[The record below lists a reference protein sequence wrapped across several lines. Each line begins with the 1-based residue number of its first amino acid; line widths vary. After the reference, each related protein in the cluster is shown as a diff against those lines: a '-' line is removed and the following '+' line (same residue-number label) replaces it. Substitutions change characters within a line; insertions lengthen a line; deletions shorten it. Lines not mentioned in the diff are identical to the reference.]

1 MKYALDRI
9 EENIAI
15 LENIQTGEKRKISIF
30 KLPKNLH
37 EGIILKK
44 ENNTYI
50 IDNQEEE
57 KRRLQLHG
65 AAGYRGYPSARTGS
79 RRGEIPEQP

>member
-15 LENIQTGEKRKISIF
+15 LENIQTGEKIKVSIF
-30 KLPKNLH
+30 KLPQNLH
-37 EGIILKK
+37 EGTILKE

-57 KRRLQLHG
+57 KRRKEIEEKFKKL
-65 AAGYRGYPSARTGS
+65 RGN
-79 RRGEIPEQP
+79 

>member
-15 LENIQTGEKRKISIF
+15 LENIKTGEKINVSIF
-30 KLPKNLH
+30 KLPSNIH
-37 EGIILKK
+37 EGTILKQ

-50 IDNQEEE
+50 IDTKEEE
-57 KRRLQLHG
+57 ERRRKIQEKFKKL
-65 AAGYRGYPSARTGS
+65 RGN
-79 RRGEIPEQP
+79 

>member
-15 LENIQTGEKRKISIF
+15 LENIQTGEKINVSIF
-30 KLPKNLH
+30 KLPQNLH
-37 EGIILKK
+37 EGTILKK
-44 ENNTYI
+44 KNNTYI

-57 KRRLQLHG
+57 KRRKEIEEKFKKL
-65 AAGYRGYPSARTGS
+65 RGN
-79 RRGEIPEQP
+79 

>member
-30 KLPKNLH
+30 KLPQNLH
-37 EGIILKK
+37 EGTILKEK
-44 ENNTYI
+44 NN
-50 IDNQEEE
+50 
-57 KRRLQLHG
+57 K
-65 AAGYRGYPSARTGS
+65 
-79 RRGEIPEQP
+79 